1 MNIIKSHKENVLV
14 VANNAARPTTGKSNV
29 MYFTID
35 AQELFYWNGTAYV
48 EIPYLKE
55 STQVNKIYATDASGN
70 QIMIDISALGVSQFI
85 QLTDTPASYSGSTT
99 FLLRVNSAGTG
110 VEFVNPST
118 IIPAQF
124 NPTQGSGITIT
135 GTYPNLT
142 ISHAAHTGDVTGTTA
157 LTIANNA
164 VNNAKAADMPAN
176 TIKGNNTGSTADP
189 KDLTATETV
198 ALLTS
203 QGGLV
208 SNVQSDWNATSGP
221 SVILNKP
228 DLSSAMTY
236 KGTKANIAA
245 LLADVGPHKVGD
257 VWNVNGDG
265 NGNNY
270 AFSGTPHSGTTLIG
284 EWDQLAGTI
293 DLSGKVD
300 KNTTT
305 ANQIY
310 GTAAVGVQTTY
321 TLGTAVNN
329 IPQRHAGGQIQVP
342 AAPSANTD
350 AASKQY
356 VDTQISTLKIE
367 NWSIDLRDNVA
378 LVAVICVG
386 AAI

>member
-1 MNIIKSHKENVLV
+1 MQITK
-14 VANNAARPTTGKSNV
+14 TGKVLRENECG
-29 MYFTID
+29 FC
-35 AQELFYWNGTAYV
+35 E
-48 EIPYLKE
+48 
-55 STQVNKIYATDASGN
+55 KI
-70 QIMIDISALGVSQFI
+70 F
-85 QLTDTPASYSGSTT
+85 
-99 FLLRVNSAGTG
+99 
-110 VEFVNPST
+110 
-118 IIPAQF
+118 
-124 NPTQGSGITIT
+124 
-135 GTYPNLT
+135 
-142 ISHAAHTGDVTGTTA
+142 
-157 LTIANNA
+157 
-164 VNNAKAADMPAN
+164 
-176 TIKGNNTGSTADP
+176 DP

-367 NWSIDLRDNVA
+367 NWSIDLRDNVEVDFYVTDSVQIA
-378 LVAVICVG
+378 APTQITATSATLTITDDGVAYTAGATIAANSLVKIVATLESVWKITVTTL
-386 AAI
+386 